1 MLVGIIGLGLIGG
14 SFSKAYS
21 KAGQKVLAFDTDS
34 SVMQFAKLN
43 GSIEGELTDK
53 EIPLCDLIL
62 ICTYPEAAVDYM
74 TQKSPI
80 FGTKPI
86 VIDCCGT
93 KRVIVEKGMALAKEH
108 GFTYVGGHPM
118 AGTQFS
124 GYKYSK
130 ADLFSGAPMVI
141 VPPKYDDVLLY
152 DKIKT
157 LLSPAGFGSITV
169 TTAEK
174 HDETIAFTS
183 QLAHVVSN
191 AYIKSPTARK
201 HPGLSAGSY
210 KDMTRVAWLN
220 PEMWTQLFLDNRD
233 NLIRETDTI
242 IRNLEAYRKALED
255 NDRET
260 LMQLLAEGR
269 ALKEE
274 IDG

>member
-1 MLVGIIGLGLIGG
+1 
-14 SFSKAYS
+14 
-21 KAGQKVLAFDTDS
+21 
-34 SVMQFAKLN
+34 
-43 GSIEGELTDK
+43 
-53 EIPLCDLIL
+53 
-62 ICTYPEAAVDYM
+62 
-74 TQKSPI
+74 
-80 FGTKPI
+80 
-86 VIDCCGT
+86 
-93 KRVIVEKGMALAKEH
+93 VIVEKGMELAKEH